1 VWKTRWYLPGG
12 PICADSQCSHPW
24 YAPSPALCAQR
35 SDSSEERIE
44 QWSTATTEAGAAHW
58 LANEFGES
66 DVAEIYLGHRV
77 GEHLQTVNLVLQSC
91 DTDVW
96 IAALAQIRPTSNPY
110 VGFTARNGT
119 VAVHRPASDEYVDI
133 VETAAVVA
141 ELGITV
147 AEFCFVFALAGSD
160 FTSGIA
166 GFSHTSIV
174 KMYQANHAWITD
186 NKRDPLAQVGTDGQL
201 TFSMEGWRR
210 LALTL
215 YYERSKG
222 GQNGVNY
229 IVPGG
234 DQNRGRTLAA
244 LYTAQGMDAAYRTV
258 RTTVHEHTGKESRAL
273 ASWGAMLRHAARAF
287 WVAKY
292 HAGTLHDRAATDAVT
307 TVHTPA
313 PCEPTAEV
321 ETGVSGWVRAAVDG
335 ALRICW
341 DEGVVEPDPA
351 EVSAGKKVKQKGCGC
366 KGGATKGP
374 CAGGCGCRRKGVDGT
389 GMRCGAYCACSGGPR
404 CANPKNA
411 ADPEQPGAFAAGSG
425 VSLGVD
431 AAVLGGS
438 SGATAEEEEE
448 EGEDVENTQL
458 DDEGDESDADGE
470 GQGWDSDEEM
480 ETVEAGRGVID
491 LEETEVLE
499 ESVLGQLVEVTHEDE
514 TPAHEE
520 SDDESD
526 EAGHVFFGD

>member
-1 VWKTRWYLPGG
+1 
-12 PICADSQCSHPW
+12 
-24 YAPSPALCAQR
+24 
-35 SDSSEERIE
+35 
-44 QWSTATTEAGAAHW
+44 
-58 LANEFGES
+58 
-66 DVAEIYLGHRV
+66 
-77 GEHLQTVNLVLQSC
+77 
-91 DTDVW
+91 
-96 IAALAQIRPTSNPY
+96 

-273 ASWGAMLRHAARAF
+273 ASWGQCSAMPPARFGWPSITLARCMIGQPPTPSQRCTHLRRASQRQKSRLGSVVGSGQL
-287 WVAKY
+287 WTGLSES
-292 HAGTLHDRAATDAVT
+292 AGTRGWWS
-307 TVHTPA
+307 
-313 PCEPTAEV
+313 PT
-321 ETGVSGWVRAAVDG
+321 RQ
-335 ALRICW
+335 R
-341 DEGVVEPDPA
+341 
-351 EVSAGKKVKQKGCGC
+351 
-366 KGGATKGP
+366 
-374 CAGGCGCRRKGVDGT
+374 
-389 GMRCGAYCACSGGPR
+389 
-404 CANPKNA
+404 
-411 ADPEQPGAFAAGSG
+411 
-425 VSLGVD
+425 
-431 AAVLGGS
+431 
-438 SGATAEEEEE
+438 
-448 EGEDVENTQL
+448 
-458 DDEGDESDADGE
+458 
-470 GQGWDSDEEM
+470 
-480 ETVEAGRGVID
+480 
-491 LEETEVLE
+491 
-499 ESVLGQLVEVTHEDE
+499 
-514 TPAHEE
+514 
-520 SDDESD
+520 
-526 EAGHVFFGD
+526 